1 MVQADM
7 KRGRRKYTSC
17 VGDSALTG
25 ASSNPICCTPPVSS
39 LQGTGLQG
47 TGCSLPA
54 LQHPPGPLP
63 LRLLSAQQRF

>member
-7 KRGRRKYTSC
+7 KRGRRKYTSR

-47 TGCSLPA
+47 TGHSLAA
-54 LQHPPGPLP
+54 LHHLPEPLP
-63 LRLLSAQQRF
+63 L